1 MVLLDAE
8 LPYDYG
14 RTFLKY
20 LFKNIIV
27 KAARLV
33 YPNFKFVILLW
44 LTNFAFAV
52 ALSLPIYSLLQDNL
66 GRSVLGDRLYLQ
78 FDFLWLIQF
87 EKIYEKSLSA
97 VPFTLFSVAG
107 IYIFIQLFY
116 LGGLLSVFTNTKKNH
131 MVDFF
136 YGGVKY
142 FYRFVKIGIISF
154 ILYFLALNV
163 DSLLNYFIK
172 ESFSNYPSSY
182 YEFLLQFIR
191 YLLFLLWLGIIS
203 IISDYSKIAT
213 VVKDQDKI
221 YKSIIYAILFIKDNF
236 SKVLALFLILF
247 IFLVLGGI
255 IYNLSEGY
263 IPRTP
268 FYFIILT
275 FILQQILI
283 IFRVLIRMLVYS
295 SEINLYTELSAEVI
309 YSKAEEIKAGN

>member
-1 MVLLDAE
+1 MVLLDAKFS
-8 LPYDYG
+8 YDYG

-87 EKIYEKSLSA
+87 EKIYEKSLSV

-203 IISDYSKIAT
+203 IISDYSKITT

-247 IFLVLGGI
+247 IFLVVGGI

-275 FILQQILI
+275 FILQQFLI

-295 SEINLYTELSAEVI
+295 SEVNLYTELSAEVI
-309 YSKAEEIKAGN
+309 YSKAEEIRAGN